1 MTPSIIDWPDRWCEG
16 ATVVPAVGE
25 VPDVRHARPV
35 RADTKLLLA
44 KDVYGT

>member
-1 MTPSIIDWPDRWCEG
+1 MTPRIIDWPDRWCEG
-16 ATVVPAVGE
+16 ATVVAE
-25 VPDVRHARPV
+25 VREVRHACTV